1 MRLGK
6 SVLLMVVVLNA
17 IWVGAARAQIVCT
30 LGVGPVQQYNPGW
43 DMAPSPRAASEL
55 ISPWRKSPL
64 HSTGVASRLT
74 ASFVGCIYPICALLT
89 PCQPGATPVS
99 VRRGVSPRAVMQI
112 YNLLCSSSPYG
123 CGTYF
128 LFSNPTVPNAMAMA
142 VGPGQTKIT
151 YSADFMNSIAGEYGG
166 GATFGILAHEFG
178 HHLDIHLTPSWMN
191 TSWSRELKAD
201 AWAGCAL
208 ARAGVD
214 TTAIENALTA
224 IAAYPSPSHPDWPLR
239 RQAVR
244 TGFANCGGQWLQ
256 SFDRY

>member
-6 SVLLMVVVLNA
+6 SVLLMVVVLNTA
-17 IWVGAARAQIVCT
+17 WVGAARAQIVCT

-43 DMAPSPRAASEL
+43 DMAPSSRAASEL
-55 ISPWRKSPL
+55 
-64 HSTGVASRLT
+64 
-74 ASFVGCIYPICALLT
+74 
-89 PCQPGATPVS
+89 
-99 VRRGVSPRAVMQI
+99 MQI

-214 TTAIENALTA
+214 TMAIENAITA
-224 IAAYPSPSHPDWPLR
+224 IAAYPSPSHPHWPLR
-239 RQAVR
+239 NQAVR
-244 TGFANCGGQWLQ
+244 TGFTSCGGQWLQ